1 MNTHW
6 KRLAGADGRDAERH
20 ERWPDRRGRYLPGAA
35 VGGAV
40 GMVGRGA
47 ATQVTQHGI
56 RLMVNKPCAGKA
68 QGLFVLRS

>member
-1 MNTHW
+1 
-6 KRLAGADGRDAERH
+6 
-20 ERWPDRRGRYLPGAA
+20 